1 MPHRREPD
9 TAFRLS
15 KVMTKVLET
24 WINCHLV
31 SRCTTNTQKERSMTG
46 EEEKYVPNTVNDRI
60 SLKERMVYIEETEF
74 IYIPWQVKSTKIT
87 VKTTREKQRY
97 KQDHNEQDKSP
108 TGRKT
113 IQYVKVVLL
122 Y

>member
-1 MPHRREPD
+1 
-9 TAFRLS
+9 
-15 KVMTKVLET
+15 
-24 WINCHLV
+24 
-31 SRCTTNTQKERSMTG
+31 MTG
-46 EEEKYVPNTVNDRI
+46 EEEKYAPNTVNDRI

-74 IYIPWQVKSTKIT
+74 IYVPRQVKSLTKIT
-87 VKTTREKQRY
+87 VKTTREKQRC

-113 IQYVKVVLL
+113 IQYVKVLLL

>member
-1 MPHRREPD
+1 
-9 TAFRLS
+9 
-15 KVMTKVLET
+15 
-24 WINCHLV
+24 
-31 SRCTTNTQKERSMTG
+31 MTG

-74 IYIPWQVKSTKIT
+74 IYAPRQVKSTKIT

-113 IQYVKVVLL
+113 IQYVKVF
-122 Y
+122 YYIND